1 MTRSFASWLTEG
13 PWPIDGGLSGELEK
27 RGHDLADNLWS
38 ARLLRDAPDA
48 IAQVHQDYVD
58 AGGRVII
65 TASYQASRQGFMAT
79 GMSQD
84 QADDLMRLSIS
95 LAKEVAKTAKEKVW
109 VAASVGPYGAVLGGG
124 QEYVGNYGV
133 AHADLV
139 AFHRERIAVLASAD
153 PDVFA
158 CETIPDLDEV
168 RALLE
173 VLADYPEIPAW
184 ITMSAQDGDSTCAGQ
199 GIGHLAELVATCDS
213 VVAIGINCTKPEFVT
228 PLLKKLSSKTGLPL
242 VVYPNAG
249 RVWDGE
255 NMCWIGQG
263 HDTLP
268 TPIITEWVKAG
279 AVLIGGCCGLGPD
292 AIRQLDQDLAA
303 LR

>member
-1 MTRSFASWLTEG
+1 
-13 PWPIDGGLSGELEK
+13 
-27 RGHDLADNLWS
+27 
-38 ARLLRDAPDA
+38 
-48 IAQVHQDYVD
+48 
-58 AGGRVII
+58 VII

-199 GIGHLAELVATCDS
+199 GIGHLAEIVATCDS

-228 PLLKKLSSKTGLPL
+228 PLLKKLSSKTALPL

-268 TPIITEWVKAG
+268 TSIITEWVKAG
-279 AVLIGGCCGLGPD
+279 AALIGGCCGLGPD